1 MIPQN
6 DTIDWLSWWNGM
18 AHGWKKSRRS
28 DQARR
33 LKILGTS
40 IKIGRE
46 REDISI
52 HRPGV
57 GEGMK
62 INIERTNLWP
72 IKIPVLVRKGRWNVW
87 TCHLIG
93 RPSTPELL
101 TKAVMVVVMWCGRDK
116 LNEHWRMYLLPF
128 SFRSHST
135 ALLWPDRTTFPTAHY
150 LPPLLLL
157 NERWRLILEFRIVPI
172 ELWQS
177 KWTKNV

>member
-1 MIPQN
+1 M
-6 DTIDWLSWWNGM
+6 TRLIDCHDGMGWLM
-18 AHGWKKSRRS
+18 AGRWAGGVTKLGDWKYSGRQSKS
-28 DQARR
+28 DV
-33 LKILGTS
+33 K
-40 IKIGRE
+40 GRT
-46 REDISI
+46 R
-52 HRPGV
+52 
-57 GEGMK
+57 EGMK

-135 ALLWPDRTTFPTAHY
+135 ALLWPDRTTFPTAHH
-150 LPPLLLL
+150 LPPL
-157 NERWRLILEFRIVPI
+157 RCCCWMKGGD
-172 ELWQS
+172 S
-177 KWTKNV
+177 S